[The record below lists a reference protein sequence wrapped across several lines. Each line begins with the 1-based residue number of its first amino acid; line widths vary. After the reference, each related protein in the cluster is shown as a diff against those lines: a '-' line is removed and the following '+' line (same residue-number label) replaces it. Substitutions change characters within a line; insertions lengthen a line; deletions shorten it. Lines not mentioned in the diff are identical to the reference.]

1 MKKSVSSQ
9 VCDTILDDIFH
20 NTYKPGQILTERS
33 LIETYGVSK
42 TTIAT
47 AWILRHPARMQ
58 VVAGTAS
65 ESRLTEIIAA
75 EKVELTREEWYRLY
89 LAAGHILP

>member
-42 TTIAT
+42 TT
-47 AWILRHPARMQ
+47 LREALVSLLKRIVSAP
-58 VVAGTAS
+58 
-65 ESRLTEIIAA
+65 
-75 EKVELTREEWYRLY
+75 
-89 LAAGHILP
+89 HINVSG